1 MPQGRKCFGQ
11 CPCNVSLPGHS
22 QQPVPPSRGPQPE
35 TELCCL
41 PVSTLNRTDG
51 SGDKRTAPEF
61 PADPRGVPL
70 PQVSPCQGVAHSVPR
85 AWRDVIWGTA
95 NVGVTAQNSASAR
108 EDALLMG
115 QAHVAFQLSYPE
127 KATINGGIVRELRVG
142 AAGSSGLQAAE
153 GQGLPR
159 DSSLMPAPLQP
170 ESYPQSDGAQPSWKC
185 LGFAPSGS

>member
-1 MPQGRKCFGQ
+1 MAAVASLLASLPLSLQWESNPQGRKCLGQ

-22 QQPVPPSRGPQPE
+22 QQSVPPSRGPQPG

-41 PVSTLNRTDG
+41 QMSTLNGTDG
-51 SGDKRTAPEF
+51 SGDKLTAPEH

-70 PQVSPCQGVAHSVPR
+70 PQVSPCHGLAHSVPR

-108 EDALLMG
+108 ENAMLMG
-115 QAHVAFQLSYPE
+115 QAHVAFHLSSYPE

-142 AAGSSGLQAAE
+142 AAGRSGLWAAE

-159 DSSLMPAPLQP
+159 DSSLVPAPLQP
-170 ESYPQSDGAQPSWKC
+170 ES
-185 LGFAPSGS
+185 